1 MRNTTDKNYLVEIK
15 GYYSFFDEKCIKN
28 VGEDYL
34 KRIHPFDK
42 GVRAQ
47 LDTIKLSKD
56 TEFEIFEYLPQIKEL
71 WKILIEKSIICLR
84 YYDTREPFMP
94 KDGKTTNKEP
104 YAYGVTDLKSYFDKY
119 AEFEDVLYGGASYYR
134 DHVVHVF
141 RVWLLGIRQ
150 LLFNNC
156 EYLERIRIEKGYQAN
171 YLEKLSVW
179 TIIALTHD
187 LGYPL
192 QKSFEIVDK
201 TRVMMRSFVD
211 NPIVMMD
218 LSFSGVQNSMNDF
231 VLRFISSKMR
241 ELDTTTG
248 LLKELTTIDGT
259 DDDII
264 IPDSELKKKRYVA
277 RLQSKYY
284 FKFQKSLENN
294 QHGILSALIIYKLL
308 LYFLES
314 DYNIN
319 EDYVFS
325 HEDTRQFYLRREIL
339 RSIASHTCKDI
350 YQLEL
355 NSFSFL
361 LQLCDDA
368 QEWGRKCISEL
379 YIDSPIEYDFDG
391 ITISFLSPGTNKV
404 VIKETYDIPD
414 LQLVRNVLIGFFK
427 QCTRYRDVFRDG
439 QETNLRNFDLE
450 KCNIFKIQ
458 NGANK
463 DTYKIKLIIS
473 TRSRTQ
479 ITITRDDGVIK
490 DNDSFFSS
498 VNQSFKQYF
507 GDKID
512 DYLISRKIKKVYKS
526 ITFKLP

>member
-1 MRNTTDKNYLVEIK
+1 MRNTTDKNYLEEIK
-15 GYYSFFDEKCIKN
+15 GYYSFFDEMCIKQ
-28 VGEDYL
+28 VGADYK

-42 GVRAQ
+42 GVRVL
-47 LDTIKLSKD
+47 LDKIYLSKN

-71 WKILIEKSIICLR
+71 WTTLIEKSIICLR

-104 YAYGVTDLKSYFDKY
+104 YAYGVTELKGYFDRY
-119 AEFEDVLYGGASYYR
+119 VEFEDVLYGGASYYR
-134 DHVVHVF
+134 DHVIHVF
-141 RVWLLGIRQ
+141 RVWLLGMRQ
-150 LLFNNC
+150 LLYNNC
-156 EYLERIRIEKGYQAN
+156 EYLERINIEKGYKSN

-179 TIIALTHD
+179 TLIALTHD

-201 TRVMMRSFVD
+201 TRIMMRSFVD

-218 LSFSGVQNSMNDF
+218 LSYSGVQNSMNDF

-241 ELDTTTG
+241 EIDTKTG
-248 LLKELTTIDGT
+248 LLKELTESGT
-259 DDDII
+259 KNDTTKESD
-264 IPDSELKKKRYVA
+264 KRYVA
-277 RLQSKYY
+277 RLQPKYY
-284 FKFQKSLENN
+284 FKFQKSLEHN

-339 RSIASHTCKDI
+339 RAIASHTCKDI
-350 YQLEL
+350 YQLDL

-379 YIDSPIEYDFDG
+379 YVDSQVDYDFDG
-391 ITISFLSPGTNKV
+391 ITITFSDSGTNKV
-404 VIKETYDIPD
+404 SIKESYASSD
-414 LQLVRNVLIGFFK
+414 LQAIQSVLDGFFRLSI
-427 QCTRYRDVFRDG
+427 RYRDVFRDG
-439 QETNLRNFDLE
+439 QETNIRNFDFE
-450 KCNIFKIQ
+450 KCDVFKIT

-463 DTYKIKLIIS
+463 DTYKIKLVIS
-473 TRSRTQ
+473 TNNLTQ
-479 ITITRDDGVIK
+479 ISIIK
-490 DNDSFFSS
+490 DEGYIDLNNEFIRTINDSFK
-498 VNQSFKQYF
+498 QCFKVTRL
-507 GDKID
+507 D
-512 DYLISRKIKKVYKS
+512 DYKTLKKSKKN
-526 ITFKLP
+526 IDAIAFRLP